1 MKKIIPAETKKRI
14 NQIETLFEISKAI
27 VSDKY
32 VNEVLGLIVN
42 IIAKTMNSKIC
53 SILLLDEKKQEL
65 FIVATQSLS
74 EGYIKK
80 PNLKIGQGISGIV
93 VKGNRP
99 VMSIDVTKDKRY
111 MYPEIV
117 KKEGIVSM
125 LSVPIAIKG
134 RVVGVIN
141 NYTPQRHKFTDK
153 EIKLLQTISGQ
164 AALAIE
170 NSKLMNELVSTREL
184 LQTRKSVER
193 AKGILMRELSLNEED
208 AYRVIQ
214 KKSMDSSKPMK
225 EIAEAII
232 LTYEL
237 KKQV

>member
-93 VKGNRP
+93 VKGNSP

-125 LSVPIAIKG
+125 LSVPITIKG

>member
-184 LQTRKSVER
+184 LQTRKFVER

>member
-125 LSVPIAIKG
+125 LSVPITIKG

>member
-125 LSVPIAIKG
+125 LSVPITIKG

-184 LQTRKSVER
+184 LQTRKFVER

>member
-80 PNLKIGQGISGIV
+80 PNLKIGQDFG
-93 VKGNRP
+93 
-99 VMSIDVTKDKRY
+99 Y
-111 MYPEIV
+111 
-117 KKEGIVSM
+117 
-125 LSVPIAIKG
+125 
-134 RVVGVIN
+134 
-141 NYTPQRHKFTDK
+141 
-153 EIKLLQTISGQ
+153 
-164 AALAIE
+164 
-170 NSKLMNELVSTREL
+170 
-184 LQTRKSVER
+184 
-193 AKGILMRELSLNEED
+193 
-208 AYRVIQ
+208 
-214 KKSMDSSKPMK
+214 SSKRK
-225 EIAEAII
+225 
-232 LTYEL
+232 
-237 KKQV
+237 